1 MPRFS
6 TCSAAVVAVL
16 TGALLLALWFLA
28 DVLLLIFAAIM
39 VAVVLRAPTDWLRRA
54 TAMPDGF
61 ALASVLVVTL
71 LFGALFGWFLGQ
83 AVTEQARQLAEQL
96 PQIIESVRERVG
108 RYEWVL
114 DKLGSADAAGNGA
127 EVVGR
132 GVQIVTVTFGAILNF
147 GLILF
152 MAVLFAAQPSLYV
165 QGTLRLVPPARRA
178 RIGELLQRMGTTLTR
193 WVVGQ
198 LCLMLLVGILS
209 LIGLHLLGV
218 DHAWALGVLAGVLTF
233 VPFLGPLVAAAVA
246 VLVALAT
253 SPLLAL
259 YVALLYVG
267 IQSLE
272 GLLEPL
278 VQQRAVYLP
287 PVLLISAQLAFGVLF
302 GALGVVLATPL
313 AAASMVAVRMLY
325 IEDVLGDR
333 SSE

>member
-1 MPRFS
+1 
-6 TCSAAVVAVL
+6 
-16 TGALLLALWFLA
+16 
-28 DVLLLIFAAIM
+28 
-39 VAVVLRAPTDWLRRA
+39 
-54 TAMPDGF
+54 
-61 ALASVLVVTL
+61 
-71 LFGALFGWFLGQ
+71 
-83 AVTEQARQLAEQL
+83 
-96 PQIIESVRERVG
+96 
-108 RYEWVL
+108 
-114 DKLGSADAAGNGA
+114 
-127 EVVGR
+127 
-132 GVQIVTVTFGAILNF
+132 
-147 GLILF
+147 
-152 MAVLFAAQPSLYV
+152 
-165 QGTLRLVPPARRA
+165 
-178 RIGELLQRMGTTLTR
+178 MGTTLTR

-302 GALGVVLATPL
+302 GALGVILATPL